1 MLREA
6 ALRLSGRWRS
16 KIWTILILA
25 STGLRQ
31 NTDGR
36 LVNCPR
42 AVVKSRCGTNPTAHR
57 EANEAGNEVFLQKV
71 LASTRSA
78 SVRWLSVS
86 QPTDAKLPAFVLP
99 VHQPHGERRCTSPD
113 PQSGSGVGGGRR
125 PAAGSAG
132 ATETLGMRSPTRFCI
147 RTSDTHAVPAISPQ
161 AFQSPARSTTWIG
174 LLSWLATV
182 DLRNGRVPLVGTHKE
197 PILHN
202 HSGEPLVHRPSYFA

>member
-86 QPTDAKLPAFVLP
+86 KPTDAKLPAFVLP
-99 VHQPHGERRCTSPD
+99 VHQPHGERRCISPEAAPGFQFTASSAIVNCQTEMPDSEPCLRQGPWLLSSCSPRRASRCAQPD
-113 PQSGSGVGGGRR
+113 PY
-125 PAAGSAG
+125 AGFAC
-132 ATETLGMRSPTRFCI
+132 FC
-147 RTSDTHAVPAISPQ
+147 Q
-161 AFQSPARSTTWIG
+161 
-174 LLSWLATV
+174 
-182 DLRNGRVPLVGTHKE
+182 
-197 PILHN
+197 
-202 HSGEPLVHRPSYFA
+202 